1 MSNPTTPFGWQMPTN
16 TDLVTDLPADF
27 EVFGQAVATSMA
39 DLLGGT
45 TGQVLA
51 KNSNTDMDFVWTSPN
66 PGDITG
72 ITATSPLT
80 GGGTSG
86 DVTLGIQAAS
96 TTQSGAVQLTDSTSS
111 TSTTTAATPN
121 SVKSAYD
128 LANGAVAKSTFTT
141 KGDIVAA
148 TAASTIS
155 RLGVGSNGQVL
166 MADSTTATGLKWG
179 TAGGGGK
186 VLQVVAVNP
195 GSTFT
200 TTSPTRVDATN
211 YTVTITPTASTS
223 KILVIFNMQAG
234 VYGSGAN
241 NQYGDME
248 ILRNS
253 TGIGSGVLSGM
264 ALGSSQNMEKFERFS
279 FITLDSPATTSATT
293 YKMQIRNYSGGSA
306 QVSTPAN
313 LILMEIGA

>member
-16 TDLVTDLPADF
+16 TDLVTNLPADF
-27 EVFGQAVATSMA
+27 EVFGQAVASSMA

-45 TGQVLA
+45 TGQVLSKA
-51 KNSNTDMDFVWTSPN
+51 TNADMDFTWTDAN

-72 ITATSPLT
+72 VTAGTGLT

-86 DVTLGIQAAS
+86 TVSLAIDSTVATLTGSQTLTNKTLTSPALTTPTIS
-96 TTQSGAVQLTDSTSS
+96 TLTTNGDLMYGTGSGAIT
-111 TSTTTAATPN
+111 
-121 SVKSAYD
+121 
-128 LANGAVAKSTFTT
+128 
-141 KGDIVAA
+141 
-148 TAASTIS
+148 
-155 RLGVGSNGQVL
+155 RLGVGSTGNVL
-166 MADSTTATGLKWG
+166 TVAGGVPTWAAP
-179 TAGGGGK
+179 AGGGGK
-186 VLQVVAVNP
+186 VLQVVSVNP

-200 TTSPTRVDATN
+200 TTSSTRVDATN

-234 VYGSGAN
+234 VYGSGSN

-293 YKMQIRNYSGGSA
+293 YKMQIRNYSGGSS